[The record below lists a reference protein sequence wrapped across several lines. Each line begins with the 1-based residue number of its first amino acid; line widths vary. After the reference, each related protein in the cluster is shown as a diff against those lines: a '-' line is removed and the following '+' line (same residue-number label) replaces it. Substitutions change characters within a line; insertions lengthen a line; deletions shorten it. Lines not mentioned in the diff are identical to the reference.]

1 MLAPGSCAGA
11 SVEAGR
17 CPTVHRG
24 SVAVA
29 TADPRGAA
37 TGVVI
42 DAVDTGGAISTGAA
56 GTLINVDFTS
66 LTCEA

>member
-1 MLAPGSCAGA
+1 M
-11 SVEAGR
+11 EAGR
-17 CPTVHRG
+17 CSTVLSG

-29 TADPRGAA
+29 PGDPRGAA
-37 TGVVI
+37 AGVVI
-42 DAVDTGGAISTGAA
+42 DAVNAGGAISTGVA